1 MDIIAT
7 KQYFET
13 AGLRE
18 DLVEI
23 EADEK
28 DIREEE
34 KETEKMVERMPPSD
48 SVSIYFS
55 QIADIS
61 LLTKEEEQELSRS
74 ALRGDKWAREEIIR
88 HNLKLV
94 VSIARKYTGRG
105 LELIDLIQ
113 IGNVGLMKDVDRFDP
128 EKGYKFST
136 YATWWIRQA
145 ISRTLADEGRMIRV
159 PVHMHDRLFRME
171 TAHAKLLQ
179 AYGREPTSVELA
191 GYLEITLAEVEKLK
205 RYIPVTMASLNQ
217 PVGDTEDSATL
228 MDFIQDTGIEPEDYA
243 MQRCMKE
250 SIWEVL
256 NQLDERE
263 RDVVVMRFG
272 LDGGVP
278 MTLEQIGKQLHV
290 TRERVRQI
298 LEKVFKTIKNS
309 RKKRYL
315 RDFLAS

>member
-1 MDIIAT
+1 MNIIT
-7 KQYFET
+7 TEQCFDTEEM
-13 AGLRE
+13 RE
-18 DLVEI
+18 NLDKI
-23 EADEK
+23 EAEEK
-28 DIREEE
+28 ETQEEE
-34 KETEKMVERMPPSD
+34 KEIEKIVEDISPSD
-48 SVSIYFS
+48 SVSVYFS
-55 QIADIS
+55 QIADIP
-61 LLTKEEEQELSRS
+61 LLTKEEEQTLSRR
-74 ALRGDKWAREEIIR
+74 ALQGDTLAREEIIR

-113 IGNVGLMKDVDRFDP
+113 IGNMGLLKAVDRFDP

-159 PVHMHDRLFRME
+159 PVHMHDRFFRME

-179 AYGREPTSVELA
+179 AYGREPTDAELA
-191 GYLEITLAEVEKLK
+191 GYLEISLAEVEKLK
-205 RYIPVTMASLNQ
+205 RYIPTTMTSLNQ
-217 PVGDTEDSATL
+217 PVGDTEDAATL
-228 MDFIQDTGIEPEDYA
+228 MDFIQDTRIEPEDYA
-243 MQRCMKE
+243 MKRCMKE

-272 LDGGVP
+272 LDGEDP

-315 RDFLAS
+315 KDFLAS

>member
-1 MDIIAT
+1 MDRITT
-7 KQYFET
+7 KRCFDTVGIRE
-13 AGLRE
+13 E
-18 DLVEI
+18 DLGKMEAEEI
-23 EADEK
+23 ETQ
-28 DIREEE
+28 EEE
-34 KETEKMVERMPPSD
+34 KEIEKIVECMPPSD

-55 QIADIS
+55 QIADIP
-61 LLTKEEEQELSRS
+61 LLTKKEEQTLSRK
-74 ALRGDKWAREEIIR
+74 ALQGDKLAREEIIR

-113 IGNVGLMKDVDRFDP
+113 IGNMGLMKSVDRFDP

-159 PVHMHDRLFRME
+159 PVHMHDRFFHME

-179 AYGREPTSVELA
+179 AYGREPSNEELA
-191 GYLEITLAEVEKLK
+191 GYLEISSAEVEKLK
-205 RYIPVTMASLNQ
+205 RYIPTPMTSLDQ

-256 NQLDERE
+256 KQFDERE

-272 LDGGVP
+272 LDGEDP

-298 LEKVFKTIKNS
+298 LEKVFMTIKNS
-309 RKKRYL
+309 IR
-315 RDFLAS
+315 